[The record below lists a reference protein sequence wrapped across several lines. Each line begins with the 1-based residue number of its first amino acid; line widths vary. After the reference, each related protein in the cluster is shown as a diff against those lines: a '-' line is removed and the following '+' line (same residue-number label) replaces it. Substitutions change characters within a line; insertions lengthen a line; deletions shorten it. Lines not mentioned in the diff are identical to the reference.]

1 MLQRLYAHN
10 FRCLE
15 NFEFKPGSGSSALLI
30 GKNGTGKSTLLAVM
44 RIFQAIGRGVNRV
57 GSLVKPED
65 FALGRFSVPMRF
77 ELEMQRDAHVYS
89 YMLALELPERSHGLR
104 VAEERLVVDGRIE
117 FSREQSVVTVRVDA
131 SGKQEAHMQ
140 FTMDPDVVALTVIQ
154 GRPGDGALGAFK
166 EWLARVVL
174 LAPIPKLMSG
184 DAERGTREPEEDA
197 SNWADWMSGL
207 LDRFPSAY
215 AILSEHLKQVM
226 PDLADFRFERTG
238 KDAKSL
244 LVRFKSDQIQ
254 HELPAAALS
263 DGEKCFFLCAVVLA
277 ANHCDGP
284 LITFWDEP
292 DNYLSLGEVS
302 QFVMALRR
310 GFQQGGQILM
320 TSHNPEAI
328 RRFSDENTWVMGR
341 RSHLEPALIRKLE
354 ELASKPDLIQKLIDG
369 DLDPWG

>member
-1 MLQRLYAHN
+1 MLQRLYVHN

-15 NFEFKPGSGSSALLI
+15 NFEFKPGGSPSALLV
-30 GKNGTGKSTLLAVM
+30 GKNGAGKSTLLAVM

-57 GSLVKPED
+57 GSLVTPED
-65 FALGRFSVPMRF
+65 FALGRSSVPIRL
-77 ELEMQRDAHVYS
+77 ELEVVRDSHTFH
-89 YMLALELPERSHGLR
+89 YMLALELPERSRDLQ
-104 VAEERLVVDGRIE
+104 VAEEQLAVDGKVM
-117 FSREQSVVTVRVDA
+117 FFREKSMVTVSRVAADRPED
-131 SGKQEAHMQ
+131 QLQ
-140 FTMDPDVVALTVIQ
+140 FAMDSDVVALTVIQ
-154 GRPGDGALGAFK
+154 GSPSAGALGAFK
-166 EWLARVVL
+166 NMLASMVL
-174 LAPIPKLMSG
+174 LAPVPKLMSG
-184 DAERGTREPEEDA
+184 EAERGTREPEEDS

-215 AILSEHLKQVM
+215 AILNQHLKQVL

-238 KDAKSL
+238 RDAKSL
-244 LVRFKSDQIQ
+244 LVRFKHNQDQ

-284 LITFWDEP
+284 LFTFWDEP
-292 DNYLSLGEVS
+292 DNYLSLSEVS

-341 RSHLEPALIRKLE
+341 RSHLEPAVIRKLGD
-354 ELASKPDLIQKLIDG
+354 LASTSDLVQKLIDG